1 MGERCEKRTMYTIVC
16 DECGREY
23 GAWFDDVEDMRR
35 QAYDDDWQD
44 LMGKDGHRSWRC
56 PDHWLFRCACCGRRF
71 VRDWTESNRCIGT
84 ATPHVCDDCLKAGR
98 KPEPVEEHGT
108 PVVEYRF
115 YCELCCM
122 PYGRVSANL
131 EALEGSACLDGWC
144 IDADGRHYCPN
155 CARKVNPSQ
164 FRGLKGH
171 L

>member
-1 MGERCEKRTMYTIVC
+1 MGERCEKRTMYTITC
-16 DECGREY
+16 DQCGREY
-23 GAWFDDVEDMRR
+23 GAWFDDAEDMRR
-35 QAYDDDWQD
+35 QAFDDDWQD

-56 PDHWLFRCACCGRRF
+56 PYHWLFRCGCCGRRF

-122 PYGRVSANL
+122 PYGRVSASL
-131 EALEGSACLDGWC
+131 EALEGSACLDGWW

-155 CARKVNPSQ
+155 CARKVNPSR
-164 FRGLKGH
+164 FGELKGH

>member
-1 MGERCEKRTMYTIVC
+1 MGERCEKRTMYTITC

-44 LMGKDGHRSWRC
+44 LMGKGGHRSWRC
-56 PDHWLFRCACCGRRF
+56 PDHWLFRCGCCGRRF

-131 EALEGSACLDGWC
+131 EALEGSACLDGWW